1 MNKKDYINYAYDYM
15 SNENHILDKME
26 DWTLEEFQI
35 YFGHDPLTGSK
46 LNNYVCDCCGS
57 DDIKRIKAKENELD
71 CYCNNC
77 KEYNYI
83 VYSGWINKNIGVTE

>member
-15 SNENHILDKME
+15 TNENHILDKME

-35 YFGHDPLTGSK
+35 YFGHD
-46 LNNYVCDCCGS
+46 YVCDWCGS